1 MAWVPGGKV
10 IAKVSGSPSL
20 LAWSAKGLI
29 AFASAPTLPF
39 HSVLRVMAWPLRF
52 ISHGMTIGFF
62 GEPARPMVDASG
74 MPMSMCVAWMEPVE
88 RLSRMAAQLAP
99 FVTVELM
106 PYFLKKPF
114 SWAMTMGEQSVSAIM
129 PKLRSVTSGAS
140 DAEAAVAAQL
150 RLPSAAQRAAAPA
163 SWEPRDR
170 NWRRL
175 SADGEFVAVS
185 GLVGC
190 MLVKVG
196 GGGAVKVFAEQAR
209 GQSGLGE
216 RARHQAG

>member
-10 IAKVSGSPSL
+10 MANVSGSPSL

-29 AFASAPTLPF
+29 AFESAPTLPF
-39 HSVLRVMAWPLRF
+39 HSVLRVMAWPFRF

-114 SWAMTMGEQSVSAIM
+114 SCAMTMGEQSVSAIM
-129 PKLRSVTSGAS
+129 PKRRSGVSGALLEAPLLALALAAGAAVSVFFASSLLQPGSRSVAP
-140 DAEAAVAAQL
+140 A
-150 RLPSAAQRAAAPA
+150 AAAPSTNLLRENELFMVGTMTCQSFA
-163 SWEPRDR
+163 
-170 NWRRL
+170 
-175 SADGEFVAVS
+175 FVS
-185 GLVGC
+185 
-190 MLVKVG
+190 
-196 GGGAVKVFAEQAR
+196 
-209 GQSGLGE
+209 
-216 RARHQAG
+216 

>member
-1 MAWVPGGKV
+1 
-10 IAKVSGSPSL
+10 
-20 LAWSAKGLI
+20 
-29 AFASAPTLPF
+29 
-39 HSVLRVMAWPLRF
+39 
-52 ISHGMTIGFF
+52 MTIGFL

-74 MPMSMCVAWMEPVE
+74 MPISMCVAWMEPVE

-114 SWAMTMGEQSVSAIM
+114 SCAMTMGEQSVSAIM

-140 DAEAAVAAQL
+140 EVEAAVAAQL
-150 RLPSAAQRAAAPA
+150 RLPSAAHRAAAPA
-163 SWEPRDR
+163 SWEPRER

-209 GQSGLGE
+209 EQARLGE
-216 RARHQAG
+216 RARHQAGGHEFVLQGGGPGRGGGVGVAAAEDQKVRRGLHRPEAGGETSLQG